1 MSIGLSR
8 FFTILIVRVI
18 FFFSLD
24 SIKYIFISII
34 KYYPKFWRKYEK
46 EKPSYGFIRGVC
58 KWNGYIFATILKICF
73 FHYFILFA
81 RICFSLPLFYIA
93 ERSLIGW
100 GNAIGNYSN
109 RVSRLLKVRRT
120 KPMQLHLNKHR
131 CIDMQW
137 TLTNK
142 RNFFI
147 RTRPHG
153 FDVFRAN
160 NRPGH
165 SKREHVFELH
175 TWFINKTINKGNK
188 DPSGRLCG
196 GCDEAWEITL
206 EKRKNFFSSVF
217 LISLFHS
224 FSSFLFFFR
233 MVIYRVNWEKILWN
247 GKKMVFDCIKYNKIP
262 NNCKYIIVNFEVYV
276 ISFYTNKMIQHRIF

>member
-18 FFFSLD
+18 FFFSLN

-165 SKREHVFELH
+165 SSTSLNYTRGSLIKR
-175 TWFINKTINKGNK
+175 
-188 DPSGRLCG
+188 
-196 GCDEAWEITL
+196 
-206 EKRKNFFSSVF
+206 
-217 LISLFHS
+217 
-224 FSSFLFFFR
+224 
-233 MVIYRVNWEKILWN
+233 
-247 GKKMVFDCIKYNKIP
+247 
-262 NNCKYIIVNFEVYV
+262 
-276 ISFYTNKMIQHRIF
+276 

>member
-1 MSIGLSR
+1 ME
-8 FFTILIVRVI
+8 
-18 FFFSLD
+18 
-24 SIKYIFISII
+24 
-34 KYYPKFWRKYEK
+34 W
-46 EKPSYGFIRGVC
+46 
-58 KWNGYIFATILKICF
+58 YIFATILKICF
-73 FHYFILFA
+73 FFFFFFIISSYSREFL
-81 RICFSLPLFYIA
+81 FSLPLFYIA

-153 FDVFRAN
+153 LDVFRAN

-175 TWFINKTINKGNK
+175 TWFINKTINKRNK
-188 DPSGRLCG
+188 NPSGRLCG
-196 GCDEAWEITL
+196 GSLRDKA
-206 EKRKNFFSSVF
+206 RKKEEF
-217 LISLFHS
+217 LFIRLPYFS
-224 FSSFLFFFR
+224 FSSFFIFFLFFFFLG
-233 MVIYRVNWEKILWN
+233 W
-247 GKKMVFDCIKYNKIP
+247 
-262 NNCKYIIVNFEVYV
+262 
-276 ISFYTNKMIQHRIF
+276 